1 MQPQV
6 EEIPMSPEY
15 LGCFRLVMDVVYRP
29 LETRLLQEAKARGA
43 ATIDGLQMLIHQATA
58 QFELWTG
65 MTAPLETM
73 LRAAYKA
80 LGEGYEDNVPGGLLW
95 DPGD

>member
-1 MQPQV
+1 VNATPVGMEPQV
-6 EEIPMSPEY
+6 EEIPISPEF
-15 LGCFRLVMDVVYRP
+15 LDRFRLVMDVVYQP
-29 LETRLLQEAKARGA
+29 LETRLLREAKARGA

-73 LRAAYKA
+73 VRAAYKA
-80 LGEGYEDNVPGGLLW
+80 V
-95 DPGD
+95 GDL